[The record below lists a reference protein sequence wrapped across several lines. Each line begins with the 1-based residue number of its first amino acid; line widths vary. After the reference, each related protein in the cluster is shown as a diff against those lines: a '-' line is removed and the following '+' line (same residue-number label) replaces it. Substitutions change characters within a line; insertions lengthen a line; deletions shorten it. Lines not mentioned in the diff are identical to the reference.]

1 MATRLTRKECYEA
14 KGLKLQAF
22 DLTLKDIKPGIWN
35 VDLLVYN
42 NGPLLVINL
51 MCHLYLTLFTCTK
64 NQNIANLFIVNETIL
79 FSYLEKNLLSSIQVK
94 ISQVR
99 LL

>member
-42 NGPLLVINL
+42 NGPLLVI
-51 MCHLYLTLFTCTK
+51 
-64 NQNIANLFIVNETIL
+64 I
-79 FSYLEKNLLSSIQVK
+79 
-94 ISQVR
+94 
-99 LL
+99 